1 MPSWVPKVPRK
12 RNRGGN
18 IMRNFVLAAAAVFT
32 LSLVACGDK
41 DEDTGDTASEE
52 AVEDTSAEEASDE

>member
-1 MPSWVPKVPRK
+1 
-12 RNRGGN
+12 
-18 IMRNFVLAAAAVFT
+18 MRNFVLAAAAVFT